1 MVTYASGTF
10 LGITENNYSKGGVE
24 YVMRHLIVLDDVNT
38 LKFTLNDDVYNKI
51 KEFKLTRLSNV
62 KLAFNLYSK
71 ATVNSNGYAIE
82 VVNVQLV
89 DIEPIK
95 SNK

>member
-10 LGITENNYSKGGVE
+10 LGITENNYTKDGVVH
-24 YVMRHLIVLDDVNT
+24 VMRHLIVLDDVDT
-38 LKFTLNDDVYNKI
+38 LKFALNDDTYKKI
-51 KEFKLTRLSNV
+51 NGFKLTRLTNV

-71 ATVNSNGYAIE
+71 ATVNSNGYASQM
-82 VVNVQLV
+82 VCVQLV